1 MDGMSMGTNL
11 FQTGNMALARD
22 FWYIIAVVM
31 GIIVLIRAVNFYQ
44 AQTRSV
50 IHSPWLVLLSCRRER
65 DADGMT

>member
-1 MDGMSMGTNL
+1 MDMGMAMGTNV

-44 AQTRSV
+44 SQTRFV
-50 IHSPWLVLLSCRRER
+50 TVFCPSCR
-65 DADGMT
+65 